1 MKNLSGY
8 QLEIPMH
15 KAMQASSFQMNINTS
30 FLTNTST
37 YVLNKLT
44 GISPFLLLLV
54 PVFMMMVFT
63 LFSRPGNVN
72 ENTASIQTT
81 HHTEILKSNSHLVK

>member
-8 QLEIPMH
+8 QLESPMH

-30 FLTNTST
+30 YLTNAST

-54 PVFMMMVFT
+54 PVFMMIAFT
-63 LFSRPGNVN
+63 LFSNPGNVN
-72 ENTASIQTT
+72 ENTASIHTT
-81 HHTEILKSNSHLVK
+81 QHTEILKSNNHLVK